1 MRILIIKLI
10 IVCLSTSVIMAQ
22 PFVDVSDMQGLN
34 SGYGH
39 GFFGGGISFC
49 DFNQDG
55 WDDLTFC
62 TQKDYGLRFFINQ
75 EGSFQEIIPPVDN
88 KEETKQVLWVDYDN
102 DGDKDL
108 YITAVNA
115 ANRLY
120 RNDGDLDFTDVT
132 TAAGLGLPHWN
143 TYGAAFGDYDNDGW
157 LDLYILNRE
166 IDLYSNFLYRNQ
178 GDGTFE
184 EVSVACGVIDGL
196 KPSFCAAF
204 WDMNNDGL
212 QDLYIAQD
220 RYFHANSLYKNLG
233 NGSFADISESS
244 GSNLLIDAMNVG
256 LGDYDNDGDFDI
268 YVTNTAA
275 GNKLLINQG
284 DETFIE
290 QADTCGV
297 ALYEVSWGAN
307 FFDYDNDGWLDLY
320 VNTDQDTISNPLY
333 RNLGG
338 SAFELVTE
346 HDNDFGR
353 SYSNAIGDFNRDG
366 KPDILV
372 SNAFGTNFRLWENQV
387 ADAGNYIQIELEGLI
402 SNRDGIGCT
411 IEVYAEGQ
419 KWIQYT
425 YSGIAY
431 LAQNSETTHIG
442 LGNTSLIDSIKIKWL
457 SGIVDQLDSV
467 SVNQKLY
474 IIEDSTNPPP
484 VSTFAPERFTYAINQ
499 SYTQNDLLHLN
510 IQSENRQALL
520 LRLFDAK
527 GSLVLQDQ
535 LQLVSGEMSYSIQ
548 LPELAKGIYFLQTQS
563 GNTAVNQKVPVF

>member
-1 MRILIIKLI
+1 MML
-10 IVCLSTSVIMAQ
+10 AQ

-34 SGYGH
+34 SGYGN

-55 WDDLTFC
+55 WDDMTLC
-62 TQKDYGLRFFINQ
+62 SQKDYGLRFFINQ
-75 EGSFQEIIPPVDN
+75 QGSFQEIIPPIDN

-120 RNDGDLDFTDVT
+120 RNDGDLSFTDVT
-132 TAAGLGLPHWN
+132 TAAGLGLPHWS

-184 EVSVACGVIDGL
+184 EVSVSCGVIDGL

-204 WDMNNDGL
+204 FDMNNDGF
-212 QDLYIAQD
+212 QDIYIAQD

-233 NGSFADISESS
+233 NGSFEDISVSS
-244 GSNLLIDAMNVG
+244 GSDLLIDAMNVG

-290 QADTCGV
+290 QADACGV

-320 VNTDQDTISNPLY
+320 VNTDQDTVSNPLY
-333 RNLGG
+333 RNLG
-338 SAFELVTE
+338 SNAFELVAE

-366 KPDILV
+366 RPDILV
-372 SNAFGTNFRLWENQV
+372 SNAFGTNFRLWENQT
-387 ADAGNYIQIELEGLI
+387 AEAGNFIQIELEGVM
-402 SNRDGIGCT
+402 SNRDGIGST
-411 IEVYAEGQ
+411 IEVYADGQ

-425 YSGIAY
+425 YCGIAY

-467 SVNQKLY
+467 AVNQKLY
-474 IIEDSTNPPP
+474 IIENSTNPPP
-484 VSTFAPERFTYAINQ
+484 VSTFAPKHIDYAIKQ
-499 SYTQNDLLHLN
+499 QFVQEDVLHLN
-510 IQSENRQALL
+510 IQSENSQRLQ

-527 GSLVLQDQ
+527 GSLVYQDQ
-535 LQLVSGEMSYSIQ
+535 LQLLAGTSIYTLS
-548 LPELAKGIYFLQTQS
+548 LPDLAKGIYFLQTQS
-563 GNTAVNQKVPVF
+563 GNSAINQKLPVF